1 MGSMLPLQVHGVIL
15 RTPRLKSRSLRIIF
29 TGERLAACNYRV
41 NQMPLDQ
48 LGIKLQLHTKHI
60 PGSIHHND

>member
-1 MGSMLPLQVHGVIL
+1 MLPLHVHGVIL
-15 RTPRLKSRSLRIIF
+15 HTPHLKSSSLRIIF
-29 TGERLAACNYRV
+29 TGERLTVCNYRV

-60 PGSIHHND
+60 PGRIHHND